1 MVLLGGEGLEVG
13 LLVGAGL
20 LVGEGLVVVLENED
34 CGGGGLLVA
43 DDLVVVLENEDGC
56 LVDGGLG
63 TAGTGRRV
71 ADGFLDG
78 TLGNLLPNPS
88 FVFTELVPKLVF
100 PRLVFWLLC

>member
-20 LVGEGLVVVLENED
+20 LVGEGLVVLENED
-34 CGGGGLLVA
+34 CGVGGLLVA
-43 DDLVVVLENEDGC
+43 DDLVVVLENDDGC

-71 ADGFLDG
+71 AGGFLDG